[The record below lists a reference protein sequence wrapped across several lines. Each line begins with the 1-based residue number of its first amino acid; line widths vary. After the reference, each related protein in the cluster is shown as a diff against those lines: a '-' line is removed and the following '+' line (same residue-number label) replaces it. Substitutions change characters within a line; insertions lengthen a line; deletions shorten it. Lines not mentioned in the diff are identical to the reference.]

1 MKSPELLPHQKKKKI
16 QDMYFILKQN
26 HQKRQIV
33 PSPKAGARFLI
44 ALVAD
49 KQENYCHFIFDFL
62 YPLQNNSA
70 TNE

>member
-1 MKSPELLPHQKKKKI
+1 
-16 QDMYFILKQN
+16 MYFIFRQT

-49 KQENYCHFIFDFL
+49 KQENYCQFIFDFL

-70 TNE
+70 PNE